1 MIIISALKKNCSAIK
16 PTIILVNLGYR
27 LQRKLIIWFLI
38 NRNYIV
44 IKFTSG
50 PCWLEIRSLFWFCSK
65 YIRQFYFIYTS
76 IKVTF
81 KFSIA
86 KEVNPWGYLLF
97 SPPSIIK
104 CQEKIFYSFLWALW
118 FPSTNKTHRHDITE
132 ILLKVTVNT
141 ITTNPATPSYKLFLT
156 VVLTYQRQLCISVY
170 HIICVFAGVAINI
183 NILNTSIFSI

>member
-1 MIIISALKKNCSAIK
+1 M
-16 PTIILVNLGYR
+16 LVNLGYR
-27 LQRKLIIWFLI
+27 FQSKLIIWFLI

-50 PCWLEIRSLFWFCSK
+50 PCWHEIRSLFWFFSK

-86 KEVNPWGYLLF
+86 KEVNPRGYLLF

-104 CQEKIFYSFLWALW
+104 CQEKICYSFLWALW
-118 FPSTNKTHRHDITE
+118 FPSTNKTYRHDITE

-141 ITTNPATPSYKLFLT
+141 ISTNPATPSYKLFFNCCSHLSAS
-156 VVLTYQRQLCISVY
+156 IVY
-170 HIICVFAGVAINI
+170 LSLSYHMCFRRCRY
-183 NILNTSIFSI
+183 